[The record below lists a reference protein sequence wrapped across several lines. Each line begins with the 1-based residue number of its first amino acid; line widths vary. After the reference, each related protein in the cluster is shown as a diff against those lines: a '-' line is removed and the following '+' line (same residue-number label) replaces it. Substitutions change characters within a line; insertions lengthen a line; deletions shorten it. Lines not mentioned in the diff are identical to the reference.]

1 MAAKWLQVDNVD
13 ATNEC
18 VNCAIPEKKLKKK
31 KKIEKRLQTSIVDC
45 LASLPSIYSI
55 STGDVCSIFSHNVSA
70 YLSACFVDVTRL

>member
-31 KKIEKRLQTSIVDC
+31 KKSRKGFKLQLLIV
-45 LASLPSIYSI
+45 
-55 STGDVCSIFSHNVSA
+55 
-70 YLSACFVDVTRL
+70 

>member
-31 KKIEKRLQTSIVDC
+31 KKKKSRKGFKLQLLIV
-45 LASLPSIYSI
+45 
-55 STGDVCSIFSHNVSA
+55 
-70 YLSACFVDVTRL
+70 

>member
-31 KKIEKRLQTSIVDC
+31 KSRKGFKLQLLIV
-45 LASLPSIYSI
+45 
-55 STGDVCSIFSHNVSA
+55 
-70 YLSACFVDVTRL
+70 